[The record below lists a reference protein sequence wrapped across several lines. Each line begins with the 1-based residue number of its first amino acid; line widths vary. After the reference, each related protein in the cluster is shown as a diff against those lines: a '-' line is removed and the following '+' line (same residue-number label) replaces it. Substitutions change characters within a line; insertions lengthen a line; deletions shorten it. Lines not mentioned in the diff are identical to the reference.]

1 MSDVSSP
8 AAAAPAGDNVIS
20 RLIGVI
26 FSPRATFEG
35 IVARPR
41 WFGALG
47 IIVGVIAIGQFAL
60 LSTESGQQAMIDQQ
74 VRRTEQWGGTVTD
87 EQYAAFERMAPYG
100 RYFAL
105 GGVVIFVPI
114 VAFAVSGFL
123 LGAFNSLPGGN
134 ATYKQVLAV
143 HAHSGATSLLGLL
156 FTLPLNYLRESMSSP
171 TNLGVFAQAFL
182 DDTNFIA
189 GFLGTIDVFIIWW
202 VLVNAIGLAVLYR
215 RRTAP
220 IFWSLMG
227 VYIGIA
233 LIYVSIT
240 RLMSGGA

>member
-8 AAAAPAGDNVIS
+8 AAVAPAGDNVVS

-26 FSPRATFEG
+26 FSPRATFER
-35 IVARPR
+35 IVALPR
-41 WFGALG
+41 WFGALA
-47 IIVGVIAIGQFAL
+47 IIVAAIALGQFAL

-100 RYFAL
+100 RYFA
-105 GGVVIFVPI
+105 VTAVAIFVP
-114 VAFAVSGFL
+114 VVTFAVSGVL
-123 LGAFNSLPGGN
+123 LGVFNALLGGN
-134 ATYKQVLAV
+134 ASYKQVLAV
-143 HAHSGATSLLGLL
+143 NTHSGATNLIGLL

-182 DDTNFIA
+182 DDTNIVA
-189 GFLGTIDVFIIWW
+189 RFLGTIDVFIIWA
-202 VLVNAIGLAVLYR
+202 VLVNAIGLAVLYK

-233 LIYVSIT
+233 LIYVIVT
-240 RLMSGGA
+240 GIMSGGA

>member
-26 FSPRATFEG
+26 FSPRATFER

-100 RYFAL
+100 R
-105 GGVVIFVPI
+105 
-114 VAFAVSGFL
+114 
-123 LGAFNSLPGGN
+123 
-134 ATYKQVLAV
+134 
-143 HAHSGATSLLGLL
+143 
-156 FTLPLNYLRESMSSP
+156 
-171 TNLGVFAQAFL
+171 
-182 DDTNFIA
+182 
-189 GFLGTIDVFIIWW
+189 
-202 VLVNAIGLAVLYR
+202 
-215 RRTAP
+215 
-220 IFWSLMG
+220 
-227 VYIGIA
+227 
-233 LIYVSIT
+233 
-240 RLMSGGA
+240 